1 MSADQSKFKIRD
13 RNGNHTDIDFHVSE
27 YEQAAKHGMNLS
39 QYLSQ
44 KYAGATDEQK
54 YGPVISQMMQAAR
67 MFLGNDRLSG
77 LRSPTMREIMT
88 DGIQISNLI
97 RPDGS
102 ERNTP
107 AGRLLFPEIIMRT
120 MESNLMEN
128 YDDFIGGWTNA
139 IAITDTINGSTFDQ
153 PLINTTGAEASR
165 AAPIGQLSLPNQ
177 MIGITTSNMA
187 RKIATRSI
195 GVQISDEAAASTTL
209 QLVNVVMAA
218 QSRGERI
225 AMIEEDIDAVLNG
238 DTDRSTEAALS
249 AVTAETLD
257 STLSANGTLSHL
269 AWIKYLRRNYRKRMI
284 DTVICDLAA
293 ALAITGRSGKPN
305 YTNVYQ
311 APSDGTGV
319 DANVENLNIRS
330 PKIIVVDDG
339 VVAANTVLGFDSR
352 YALRRVINI
361 SAQYSAIEEFVM
373 RRGTGFR
380 VDYGEITHRL
390 WDDAFEVL
398 SLTAS

>member
-13 RNGNHTDIDFHVSE
+13 RSGNHTEIDFHVSE

-54 YGPVISQMMQAAR
+54 YGPVISQMMQAAG

-128 YDDFIGGWTNA
+128 YDDFIGGWTSA
-139 IAITDTINGSTFDQ
+139 IAITDTINGANFDQ
-153 PLINTTGAEASR
+153 PLISTTGAEGSR

-177 MIGITTSNMA
+177 MIGITTSNVA

-209 QLVNVVMAA
+209 QLVNVIMAA

-238 DTDRSTEAALS
+238 DTDRSSEAALV

-257 STLSANGTLSHL
+257 SALSANGTLSHL

-293 ALAITGRSGKPN
+293 ALAITGRSGKPI

-311 APSDGTGV
+311 TPTDGTGV

-330 PKIIVVDDG
+330 PRIIVVDDG